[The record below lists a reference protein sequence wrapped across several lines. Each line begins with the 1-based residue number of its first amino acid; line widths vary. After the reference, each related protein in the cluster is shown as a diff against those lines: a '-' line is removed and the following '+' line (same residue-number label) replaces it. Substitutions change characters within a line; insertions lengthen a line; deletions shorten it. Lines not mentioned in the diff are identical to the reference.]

1 MRILY
6 RNPKNQSLSITEVAN
21 TEYMENDK
29 LLVFFGDEDI
39 CIRIEQKLADLL
51 TKTLFEEGKL
61 DLTSYGCVPYE
72 WPDEDDDDD
81 DEDDDDEDDDDDY
94 SPFDGSD
101 FVIRI

>member
-6 RNPKNQSLSITEVAN
+6 RNPENQSFSVTEVTN
-21 TEYMENDK
+21 TEYMDDDK

-39 CIRIEQKLADLL
+39 CLRIEQKLADLL

-81 DEDDDDEDDDDDY
+81 DEDDDDDY